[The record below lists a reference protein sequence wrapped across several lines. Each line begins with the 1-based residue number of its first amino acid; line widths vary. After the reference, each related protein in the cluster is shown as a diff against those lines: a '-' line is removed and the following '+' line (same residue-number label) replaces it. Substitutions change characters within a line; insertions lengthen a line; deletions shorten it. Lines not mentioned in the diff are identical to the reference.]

1 MKSLNLGAL
10 SLKSISLPFKL
21 NLQPR
26 ERLAVTIAGAVI
38 LVFLLFQL
46 VIFPTIDRRD
56 RLKNIIKSNALALQ
70 EIKTLQVEYEALTRN
85 TRNMGGRLTRRPKNF
100 TLFSFIDKL
109 SGKTGIKNNIEYMKP
124 STANLKNSS
133 YTLSMVE
140 MKISALTMDQLTTF
154 LHGVEDDETM
164 VWIKRIAIQKAEK
177 NVGLIN
183 TTLQVE
189 TIQQ

>member
-1 MKSLNLGAL
+1 MKNLNLP
-10 SLKSISLPFKL
+10 SISPKSIPLPFKL

-26 ERLAVTIAGAVI
+26 ERIAVAIAGGVLVI
-38 LVFLLFQL
+38 FLIFRL
-46 VIFPTIDRRD
+46 VIFPTIDRRE
-56 RLKNIIKSNALALQ
+56 RLGSQIKSNTQALL
-70 EIKTLQVEYEALTRN
+70 EIKALKTEYEASTRY
-85 TRNMGGRLTRRPKNF
+85 TRDMGNRLKRRPRSF

-109 SGKTGIKNNIEYMKP
+109 AGKSGIKNNIEYMKP

-140 MKISALTMDQLTTF
+140 MKISALTMEQLTNF

-164 VWIKRIAIQKAEK
+164 VWIKRISIQKGEK
-177 NVGLIN
+177 NAGLIN